1 MNVGK
6 KLHLGL
12 KIFQDKK
19 EDKSFFS
26 TLSVSF
32 LIVSI
37 ISSVLLTTLL
47 AAVFIRTI
55 TQSARD
61 HTSQLLAQA
70 NYAIEKIDADATRM
84 ERFLFSNNDIMAFLS
99 QNEADTSSVIQA
111 KLEIEKML
119 LTMPYVQSIYLYN
132 ARIDTM
138 YCSDTGHQASLKSMA
153 DQETFRRLADSSFI
167 ESYNSRPIPGQLDES
182 TEAAE
187 VITYYY
193 FVRSGPDQNAPSA
206 IVVNFAIS
214 VLFDS
219 ITSIRN
225 LSFDADSNFLLL
237 DSSGNFLTGVLNLDT
252 VDARDWADA
261 ALETVDSDSYYVSI
275 GGKSYLK
282 TSTDENPYGWTM
294 VNFTPLSVIFHD
306 FLFLTL
312 ISLLIMIVVLCIS
325 WFICR
330 YFAKRLNRPL
340 EALTHIVRGAPHQD
354 ENRTFETKEFRSI
367 MDTVNSLY
375 ENNEQLR
382 ALQHKSRYSLI
393 QATLSDLITDHH
405 LVPPDQ
411 LRQDLDY
418 LGLTYL
424 ETSKLCMSIF
434 KIDNYQDVLASHSSD
449 EMWALRFS
457 VVNILEELGSS
468 SFTCSAFSH
477 DDDKFILLTVCP
489 AGGDLVKFEDTH
501 LKLYRAVQENIS
513 KYLHFTMTVAYSP
526 VFQGIEQLPVYYR
539 RTADAL
545 HLKMRY
551 GHEAVIDPY
560 QSDEI
565 QPEVFQFS
573 SKLFTQLCDQLAMGQ
588 FTSAWDIYLKFSE
601 HLFETDYNEIT
612 ATVIRMAHG
621 IYERLTEKYPML
633 QEFLMGGMKKVL
645 ADLEAAETGE
655 DVQALARN
663 FFKKVC
669 TEIQQL
675 KANPAQQKT
684 PLLVARIVELI
695 EENYSDPTLCLAG
708 IAEEIG
714 LSSNYTGHIFKQ
726 YTQKSVAQYLLDVR
740 MEKVAYYIQTTT
752 LPITKILEKVGLEKN
767 NYFYTRFKN
776 YFGMSLGD
784 YRQQF
789 HSKDEQ

>member
-1 MNVGK
+1 MGK

-12 KIFQDKK
+12 KLFQNKK

-47 AAVFIRTI
+47 AAVFIRSI
-55 TQSARD
+55 TQLTRD
-61 HTSQLLAQA
+61 HVSQLLAQT
-70 NYAIEKIDADATRM
+70 NYAIEKIDADANRM

-99 QNEADTSSVIQA
+99 LTETNSHVTVQA
-111 KLEIEKML
+111 KLEVEKMM

-132 ARIDTM
+132 ARTDTM
-138 YCSDTGHQASLKSMA
+138 YCSDTGHQVSLDSLT
-153 DQETFRRLADSSFI
+153 DQEIFRRLTDSSFTDTYDG
-167 ESYNSRPIPGQLDES
+167 SPIPGQLDES

-193 FVRSGPDQNAPSA
+193 FDRTVTGQETPNVM
-206 IVVNFAIS
+206 VVNFDIS
-214 VLFDS
+214 VLFDP

-237 DSSGNFLTGVLNLDT
+237 DSGGNFLTGVLNLGRSDDKVWAEAALDT
-252 VDARDWADA
+252 VS
-261 ALETVDSDSYYVSI
+261 SDNYYVSV
-275 GGKSYLK
+275 GGTSYLK
-282 TSTDENPYGWTM
+282 TSTDANVYGWTL
-294 VNFTPLSVIFHD
+294 VNFTPLSSIFQNFF
-306 FLFLTL
+306 FLILMCLLVMIIVL
-312 ISLLIMIVVLCIS
+312 IIS
-325 WFICR
+325 WFICLR
-330 YFAKRLNRPL
+330 FARRLNQPL
-340 EALTHIVRGAPHQD
+340 EALTHIVRGTPPQ
-354 ENRTFETKEFRSI
+354 EKNGTFETKEFRMI

-382 ALQHKSRYSLI
+382 SLQHKSRYSLI
-393 QATLSDLITDHH
+393 QAALSDLITDHH
-405 LVPPDQ
+405 LVPPEQ
-411 LRQDLDY
+411 LHQDLEY

-434 KIDNYQDVLASHSSD
+434 KIDNYRDVLSAHSSD

-457 VVNILEELGSS
+457 VVNIVEELGSN

-489 AGGDLVKFEDTH
+489 ADEDLVAFEDNL
-501 LKLYRAVQENIS
+501 LKLYKSVQENIS

-526 VFQGIEQLPVYYR
+526 VFQGMSQLPVFYR

-551 GHEAVIDPY
+551 GHQAVIDPY
-560 QSDEI
+560 QGEEI

-573 SKLFTQLCDQLAMGQ
+573 GKLFTLLCDQLASGQ
-588 FTSAWDIYLKFSE
+588 FTSAWELCQKFTE
-601 HLFETDYNEIT
+601 HLYEADYSEIT

-621 IYERLTEKYPML
+621 IYERLSEKYPML
-633 QEFLMGGMKKVL
+633 QESLMEGMKLVL
-645 ADLEAAETGE
+645 SQLETAETGE
-655 DVQALARN
+655 DVQNLLRN
-663 FFKKVC
+663 FFQSVC
-669 TEIQQL
+669 REIQQL

-684 PLLVARIVELI
+684 PLLIARIIELI
-695 EENYSDPTLCLAG
+695 DENYSDPTLCLAG

-740 MEKVAYYIQTTT
+740 MEKVAYYIQSTT

-776 YFGMSLGD
+776 YFGMSLGE

-789 HSKDEQ
+789 RDKEEQ